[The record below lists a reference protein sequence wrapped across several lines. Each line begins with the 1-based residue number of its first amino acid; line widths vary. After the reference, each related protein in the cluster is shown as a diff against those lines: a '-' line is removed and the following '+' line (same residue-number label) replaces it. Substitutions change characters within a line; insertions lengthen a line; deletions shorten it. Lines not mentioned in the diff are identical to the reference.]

1 MKKNKTAALLA
12 AAVLLY
18 GGVLSA
24 QAEQY
29 YNDGQEH
36 SLGKV
41 TMTDLAVDNGTT
53 VNLAEGSSVNGTYG
67 NLSTEGG
74 TVNMTGT
81 TVSGTGLWANRNYNQ
96 GGVINV
102 TGGSIQNGDVVA
114 QGKDSQIKIDGSTVR
129 VSNVTAQQKVIID
142 DEEKTDAGNTEGGK
156 ISFVNGA
163 DVTADTL
170 TVDGGN
176 SEININ
182 GSTVTANAIQA
193 NSGVISVGGENGKL
207 TVNGTADFKN
217 SSSFSLTSQAA
228 VDINGTVTLDGTS
241 ALTINGATATFKAG
255 SELHVEN
262 GTIQGGV
269 QTFANDTNGVSV
281 TNSGQ
286 LIFESGSS
294 AYTTAQTAGADTKEV
309 VNTIATA
316 DSSSTITVEE
326 GANLYVTDAVVDG
339 ETTYDFSKVIV
350 KDGAG
355 QSWNGKIYGDSKT
368 DVLNKETGLFEANSI
383 SDTWTSGIM
392 GVAAFDA
399 ALQDGN
405 SKAAEFVDWVKQSHA
420 EWGDKVEASY
430 DARVKSAFNSLAG
443 LTGLA
448 GVGFGTY
455 RFTNVFTELT
465 ANHEEGDLWAQYIHD
480 KSSVDGL
487 SVGSL
492 SADYDLTFDGAVI
505 GSDFYQKGNVTVG
518 AAFAYADGDISTN
531 SGVSTS
537 NDVDYY
543 GGMIYGAVKGGAGMT
558 YRAEIGYNR
567 SSNDLTQWNTG
578 KRITGSVD
586 ADAFHVGVAA
596 EKEIRTGSSVWT
608 PFLGLQYIDLSIDD
622 YSDSLGFRHEG
633 DSAGLWNMPLG
644 VNYKY
649 ETTNGGWTYA
659 PSVTVG
665 YRFAFG
671 DDGVDETFRYNGGS
685 GSFGT
690 EIAEDSFFTRVGF
703 LAKKENMGFGVHYGY
718 ERGSDTEA
726 NQWGINCSFYF

>member
-518 AAFAYADGDISTN
+518 AAFAYADGDISTK
-531 SGVSTS
+531 SGISTK

-543 GGMIYGAVKGGAGMT
+543 GGMIYGSVKGAAGMT
-558 YRAEIGYNR
+558 YRAEIGYDR
-567 SSNDLTQWNTG
+567 SSNDLTQWNTVS
-578 KRITGSVD
+578 RITGSTD
-586 ADAFHVGVAA
+586 ADAFHVGVSA
-596 EKEIRTGSSVWT
+596 EKKIRTGASVWT

-622 YSDSLGFRHEG
+622 YSDSVGFRHEG

-671 DDGVDETFRYNGGS
+671 DDSMNETFRYNGS
-685 GSFGT
+685 ADTFGT

>member
-1 MKKNKTAALLA
+1 
-12 AAVLLY
+12 
-18 GGVLSA
+18 
-24 QAEQY
+24 
-29 YNDGQEH
+29 
-36 SLGKV
+36 
-41 TMTDLAVDNGTT
+41 MTDLAVDNGTT

-129 VSNVTAQQKVIID
+129 VSNVTAQQKVIIE

-518 AAFAYADGDISTN
+518 AAFAYADGDISTK
-531 SGVSTS
+531 SGISTK

-543 GGMIYGAVKGGAGMT
+543 GGMIYGSVKGAAGMT
-558 YRAEIGYNR
+558 YRAEIGYDR
-567 SSNDLTQWNTG
+567 SSNDLTQWNTVS
-578 KRITGSVD
+578 RITGSTD
-586 ADAFHVGVAA
+586 ADAFHVGVSA
-596 EKEIRTGSSVWT
+596 EKKIRTGASVWT

-622 YSDSLGFRHEG
+622 YSDSVGFRHEG

-671 DDGVDETFRYNGGS
+671 DDSMNETFRYNGS
-685 GSFGT
+685 ADTFGT

>member
-129 VSNVTAQQKVIID
+129 VSNVTAQQKVIIE

-518 AAFAYADGDISTN
+518 AAFAYADGDISTK
-531 SGVSTS
+531 SGISTK

-543 GGMIYGAVKGGAGMT
+543 GGMIYGSVKGAAGMT
-558 YRAEIGYNR
+558 YRAEIGYDR
-567 SSNDLTQWNTG
+567 SSNDLTQWNTVS
-578 KRITGSVD
+578 RITGSTD
-586 ADAFHVGVAA
+586 ADAFHVGVSA
-596 EKEIRTGSSVWT
+596 EKKIRTGASVWT

-622 YSDSLGFRHEG
+622 YSDSVGFRHEG

-671 DDGVDETFRYNGGS
+671 DDSMNETFRYNGS
-685 GSFGT
+685 ADTFGT

>member
-129 VSNVTAQQKVIID
+129 VSNVTAQQKVIIG

-294 AYTTAQTAGADTKEV
+294 AYTTAQIAGADTKEV

-518 AAFAYADGDISTN
+518 AAFAYADGDISTK
-531 SGVSTS
+531 SGISTK

-543 GGMIYGAVKGGAGMT
+543 GGMIYGSVKGAAGMT
-558 YRAEIGYNR
+558 YRAEIGYDR
-567 SSNDLTQWNTG
+567 SSNDLTQWNTVS
-578 KRITGSVD
+578 RITGSTD
-586 ADAFHVGVAA
+586 ADAFHVGVSA
-596 EKEIRTGSSVWT
+596 EKKIRTGASVWT

-622 YSDSLGFRHEG
+622 YSDSVGFRHEG

-671 DDGVDETFRYNGGS
+671 DDSMNETFRYNGS
-685 GSFGT
+685 ADTFGT